1 MKMNK
6 YFVGFLIVVATAIA
20 LTTFYII
27 EARSSQPT
35 ADNPSDVSAVISAE
49 TSVSAEQSDDAS
61 ENVPQQIVEN
71 AGATNWMLL
80 IQALSIVLSIILAGI
95 SFFLFRSR
103 ISLDTTGALVPERW
117 GQTIVDLASVIE
129 KQQEALLDSSSASA
143 HAAQRAEGAL
153 QQIGEQTTSLKE
165 MLLSFQDALNAKD
178 AAIAELEKG
187 RDFQV
192 NKKLLGELVDLHSKA
207 LNYCASEPDNK
218 LLNSFA
224 VLLEQVL
231 EDNEIEIGW
240 PEIGTQFQDHPEL
253 LEAIGHV
260 QQAEDAFK
268 TGDIADV
275 LSPYYRHQGLKFA
288 TVIRKAKIKYYL
300 GSEG

>member
-1 MKMNK
+1 MRINK
-6 YFVGFLIVVATAIA
+6 YVVGFFVAVTAIV

-27 EARSSQPT
+27 DAHYIQPRVDDPSSF
-35 ADNPSDVSAVISAE
+35 SAPVPAE
-49 TSVSAEQSDDAS
+49 TNVLTEQSDDAS

-95 SFFLFRSR
+95 SFFLYRSR

-117 GQTIVDLASVIE
+117 GRTIVDLTSVV
-129 KQQEALLDSSSASA
+129 KTQQEALLDSSSASTL
-143 HAAQRAEGAL
+143 AAQRADRAL
-153 QQIGEQTTSLKE
+153 HQIGEQTTSLKE
-165 MLLSFQDALNAKD
+165 MLISFQDALNAKD

-187 RDFQV
+187 RDFQI

-207 LNYCASEPDNK
+207 LSYCASEPDNK

-260 QQAEDAFK
+260 QQVDGPFG
-268 TGDIADV
+268 TGEIVDV
-275 LSPYYRHQGLKFA
+275 FSPYYMHQGLKFA

-300 GSEG
+300 GSEV